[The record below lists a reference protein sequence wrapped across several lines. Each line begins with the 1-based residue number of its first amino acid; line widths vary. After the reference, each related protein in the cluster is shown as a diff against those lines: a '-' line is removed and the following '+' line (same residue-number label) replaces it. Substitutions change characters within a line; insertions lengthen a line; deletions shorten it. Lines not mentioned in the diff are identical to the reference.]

1 MRREG
6 RAEANRSERLEP
18 GGERGKG
25 MWEETTKF
33 EMKTKKKISESQRA
47 PREKGKG
54 LELKEGFVSNGA
66 CGAG

>member
-33 EMKTKKKISESQRA
+33 EMKTKKKSQRV
-47 PREKGKG
+47 RELRGK
-54 LELKEGFVSNGA
+54 KVKDWN
-66 CGAG
+66 